1 MCRVFKIYIL
11 LFLFGFL
18 LSPAFAEDQKKA
30 GQGPTEHDGPK
41 EHYTIHLDEI
51 IVSAPMRQK
60 ISSYAKPVTVL
71 HDDNLR
77 MKTGGTIGETLQYE
91 MGIHGQGFGP
101 GAGLPVIRG
110 QDGPRVRVLSNGL
123 GTNDASQMSPDHAS
137 TSVPL
142 TAERIEILR
151 GPAALLYGS
160 GAIGGV
166 VNVIDN
172 RIPEKVPDTGV
183 SVEQKFNSVSN
194 NRSTALTI
202 EGGQDKFA
210 YHFDGYVQQSGDLKI
225 GGDAIDAVKAHKSQ
239 NDLSVAEN
247 TNGFINNSKNDNFS
261 ATAGFSYVGDS
272 GFIGFSGNM
281 LEQRYQIPPRG
292 SAGGELSFIKMEQKK
307 LDLKSEWNNPEGFFE
322 KVRTKLSMTD
332 YEHTEAY
339 EADFKNDTFE
349 GRLEA
354 PHKPILGMEGVVGF
368 QVITSRFEALDVEG
382 GDWIN
387 PITRSNNFSAF
398 VTESFD
404 VGPTIAEFGVRVEHA
419 TLNSEHRASPHQNF
433 TPISV
438 SASDLWSIDDQNTIS
453 LGLARSQRAPQANE
467 LFFEGEHEATASYQ
481 KGNVGLKKE
490 TSYNIDLGYK
500 FNSKKVAVEI
510 NLFHNW
516 VNNYIFS
523 QRTGGTVGGDPEVEY
538 QQAAATFIGYEA
550 QLIYHAWK
558 NASQDVDITLFS
570 DYTRGKLN
578 NEGDIPRIPP
588 LRLGFQADHRY
599 GNWRSNLRV
608 TYADEQNYSGAYEDS
623 TGSYT
628 LVNLNTHYHIE
639 DFNKADVV
647 VYAKGNNL
655 LNQNI
660 RNSASFLRN
669 FAPEAG
675 IGGEVGIRINY

>member
-1 MCRVFKIYIL
+1 MYKVFNISALLL
-11 LFLFGFL
+11 LFGCL
-18 LSPAFAEDQKKA
+18 LSPAFAGDHKK
-30 GQGPTEHDGPK
+30 GTEHDGPK
-41 EHYTIHLDEI
+41 EHYAIHLDEI
-51 IVSAPMRQK
+51 IVSTPMQQK
-60 ISSYAKPVTVL
+60 ISDYAKPATVL

-77 MKTGGTIGETLQYE
+77 MKAGSTLGETLQQE
-91 MGIHGQGFGP
+91 LGVHGQNFGP

-123 GTNDASQMSPDHAS
+123 GTNDASQYSPDHAS

-142 TAERIEILR
+142 NAERIEILR

-172 RIPEKVPDTGV
+172 RIPEEIPETGIT
-183 SVEQKFNSVSN
+183 VEQKFNSVSN
-194 NRSTALTI
+194 NRSTALQI

-239 NDLSVAEN
+239 EDLTVAEN
-247 TNGFINNSKNDNFS
+247 TNGFINNTKADNFA
-261 ATAGFSYVGDS
+261 ATAGFSYVGDF
-272 GFIGFSGNM
+272 GFIGFSGNT
-281 LEQRYQIPPRG
+281 LESRYQIPTRG
-292 SAGGELSFIKMEQKK
+292 SSGAEQSFIKMDQQK
-307 LDLKSEWNNPEGFFE
+307 LDLKGEWNNLEGFFE
-322 KVRTKLSMTD
+322 KIRTKLSMTD

-354 PHKPILGMEGVVGF
+354 PHRPIFGMRGVLGF
-368 QVITSRFEALDVEG
+368 QAITNRFEALDVEG

-387 PITRSNNFSAF
+387 PSTRSNNFAAF
-398 VTESFD
+398 ATESFD
-404 VGPTIAEFGVRVEHA
+404 VGPTVAELGVRLEHA
-419 TLNSEHRASPHQNF
+419 TLNARGERASPHQNF

-438 SASDLWSIDDQNTIS
+438 SASDLWNIDDQNSVS
-453 LGLARSQRAPQANE
+453 LGLARSQRAPLANE
-467 LFFEGEHEATASYQ
+467 LFFLGEHEATASYQ
-481 KGNVGLKKE
+481 KGNAGLKKE

-523 QRTGGTVGGDPEVEY
+523 QRTGNTVGGDPEVEY
-538 QQAAATFIGYEA
+538 QQSAATFIGYEA
-550 QLIYHAWK
+550 QLIYHVWK
-558 NASQDVDITLFS
+558 NASQDVDLTLFS
-570 DYTRGKLN
+570 DYTRAKLN
-578 NEGDIPRIPP
+578 NEGDVPRIPP

-599 GNWRSNLRV
+599 GNWRSNLRL

-639 DFNKADVV
+639 DFNKADVM

-669 FAPEAG
+669 FSPEAG
-675 IGGEVGIRINY
+675 IGAELGIRINY

>member
-1 MCRVFKIYIL
+1 MFKVLKFCAFLL
-11 LFLFGFL
+11 LFGCL
-18 LSPAFAEDQKKA
+18 LSPAFADDKNM
-30 GQGPTEHDGPK
+30 GTEHDGPK
-41 EHYTIHLDEI
+41 EHYAVHLDEI
-51 IVSAPMRQK
+51 IVSTPMKQK
-60 ISSYAKPVTVL
+60 ISDYAKPVTVL

-77 MKTGGTIGETLQYE
+77 MKAGSTLGETLQQE
-91 MGIHGQGFGP
+91 LGVHGQGFGP

-137 TSVPL
+137 TTVPL
-142 TAERIEILR
+142 NAERIEILR

-172 RIPEKVPDTGV
+172 RIPEKISETGLT
-183 SVEQKFNSVSN
+183 VEQKFNSVSN
-194 NRSTALTI
+194 NRSTALKI

-225 GGDAIDAVKAHKSQ
+225 SGDAIDAGKAEVSQ
-239 NDLSVAEN
+239 SDLTVAEN
-247 TNGFINNSKNDNFS
+247 SNGFINNSKTDNFS
-261 ATAGFSYVGDS
+261 ATAGFSYVGDF
-272 GFIGFSGNM
+272 GFIGFSGNT
-281 LEQRYQIPPRG
+281 LETRYQIPTRG
-292 SAGGELSFIKMEQKK
+292 SAGAEQSFIKMEQKK

-354 PHKPILGMEGVVGF
+354 PHKPIFGMKGVVGF
-368 QVITSRFEALDVEG
+368 QVITSRFEALDVEE
-382 GDWIN
+382 GDYIN

-398 VTESFD
+398 ATESFD
-404 VGPTIAEFGVRVEHA
+404 VGSTVAELGVRIEHA
-419 TLNSEHRASPHQNF
+419 TLNTVGRTSPHQNF

-438 SASDLWSIDDQNTIS
+438 SGSDLWNIDDQSSIY
-453 LGLARSQRAPQANE
+453 LGLARSQRAPLANE

-481 KGNVGLKKE
+481 KGNTGLRME

-500 FNSKKVAVEI
+500 FNSKRVALEI

-516 VNNYIFS
+516 VNGYIFS

-538 QQAAATFIGYEA
+538 QQAAAIFMGYEA

-570 DYTRGKLN
+570 DYTRGRLH
-578 NEGDIPRIPP
+578 NEGDVPRIPP
-588 LRLGFQADHRY
+588 LRLGFQVDHRY
-599 GNWRSNLRV
+599 GNWRSNLRL
-608 TYADEQNYSGAYEDS
+608 TNALEQEYSGAHEAS
-623 TGSYT
+623 TSSYT
-628 LVNLNTHYHIE
+628 LLNLNTHYHIE
-639 DFNKADVV
+639 NFNKADMV

>member
-1 MCRVFKIYIL
+1 
-11 LFLFGFL
+11 
-18 LSPAFAEDQKKA
+18 
-30 GQGPTEHDGPK
+30 
-41 EHYTIHLDEI
+41 
-51 IVSAPMRQK
+51 MR
-60 ISSYAKPVTVL
+60 I
-71 HDDNLR
+71 
-77 MKTGGTIGETLQYE
+77 
-91 MGIHGQGFGP
+91 
-101 GAGLPVIRG
+101 
-110 QDGPRVRVLSNGL
+110 LSNGL
-123 GTNDASQMSPDHAS
+123 GTNDAAQISPDHAS

-142 TAERIEILR
+142 NAERIEILR

-172 RIPEKVPDTGV
+172 RIPEEIPETGL
-183 SVEQKFNSVSN
+183 SVEQKFNSVNN
-194 NRSTALTI
+194 NRSTALKL

-210 YHFDGYVQQSGDLKI
+210 YHFDGYVQRSGDLKV

-239 NDLSVAEN
+239 EDLTVAEN
-247 TNGFINNSKNDNFS
+247 TNGFINNSKTDNFS
-261 ATAGFSYVGDS
+261 ATAGFSYVGDF
-272 GFIGFSGNM
+272 GFIGFSGNT
-281 LEQRYQIPPRG
+281 LESRYQIPTRG
-292 SAGGELSFIKMEQKK
+292 SAGAEQSFIKMKSNK
-307 LDLKSEWNNPEGFFE
+307 LDLKGEWNNPGGFFE
-322 KVRTKLSMTD
+322 KIRTKLSMTD

-354 PHKPILGMEGVVGF
+354 PHKPILGMKGVLGF
-368 QVITSRFEALDVEG
+368 QVISNRFEALDVEG

-387 PITRSNNFSAF
+387 PSTRSNNFAAF
-398 VTESFD
+398 ATESFD
-404 VGPTIAEFGVRVEHA
+404 VGPTVAELGVRVEHA
-419 TLNSEHRASPHQNF
+419 TLNARGERASPHQTF

-438 SASDLWSIDDQNTIS
+438 SASDLWNIDDQNSVS
-453 LGLARSQRAPQANE
+453 LGLARSQRAPLANE
-467 LFFEGEHEATASYQ
+467 LFFLGEHEATASYQ
-481 KGNVGLKKE
+481 KGNAGLKKE

-523 QRTGGTVGGDPEVEY
+523 QRTGNTVGGDPEVEY

-550 QLIYHAWK
+550 QLIYHVWK
-558 NASQDVDITLFS
+558 NASQDVDLTLFS

-578 NEGDIPRIPP
+578 NEGDVPRIPP

-608 TYADEQNYSGAYEDS
+608 TYADDQNYGGAYEDS

-639 DFNKADVV
+639 DFNKADVM

-669 FAPEAG
+669 FAPEPG
-675 IGGEVGIRINY
+675 IGGEIGIRISY

>member
-1 MCRVFKIYIL
+1 MYKVFKVFTAMI
-11 LFLFGFL
+11 LFGCL
-18 LSPAFAEDQKKA
+18 SSPAFADDQKR
-30 GQGPTEHDGPK
+30 GTEHDGPK
-41 EHYTIHLDEI
+41 EHYPIHLNEI
-51 IVSAPMRQK
+51 VVSTPMQQK
-60 ISSYAKPVTVL
+60 ISDYAKPVTVL

-77 MKTGGTIGETLQYE
+77 MKAGSTLGETLQQE
-91 MGIHGQGFGP
+91 LGVHGQNFGP

-123 GTNDASQMSPDHAS
+123 GTNDASQYSPDHAS

-142 TAERIEILR
+142 NAKRIEILR

-172 RIPEKVPDTGV
+172 RIPEEIPETGLT
-183 SVEQKFNSVSN
+183 VEQKFNSVSN
-194 NRSTALTI
+194 NRSTALQI

-210 YHFDGYVQQSGDLKI
+210 YHFDGYVQRSGDIKI
-225 GGDAIDAVKAHKSQ
+225 GGDAIDPVKAYKSQ
-239 NDLSVAEN
+239 NDLTVAEN
-247 TNGFINNSKNDNFS
+247 TNGFINNSKTDNFA
-261 ATAGFSYVGDS
+261 ATAGFSYVGDF
-272 GFIGFSGNM
+272 GFIGFSGNT
-281 LEQRYQIPPRG
+281 LESRYQIPTRG
-292 SAGGELSFIKMEQKK
+292 SAGAEQSFIKMKSNK
-307 LDLKSEWNNPEGFFE
+307 LDLKSEWNISEGFFE

-349 GRLEA
+349 GRIEA
-354 PHKPILGMEGVVGF
+354 PHKPILGMRGVVGF
-368 QVITSRFEALDVEG
+368 QVISNRFEALDVEG

-387 PITRSNNFSAF
+387 PATRSNNYAAF
-398 VTESFD
+398 ATESLD
-404 VGPTIAEFGVRVEHA
+404 LGPTVAEIGLRIEHA
-419 TLNSEHRASPHQNF
+419 NINARGERASPHQSF

-438 SASDLWSIDDQNTIS
+438 SASDLWNIDDQNSIY
-453 LGLARSQRAPQANE
+453 LGLARSQRAPLANE
-467 LFFEGEHEATASYQ
+467 LFFEGEHEATATYQ
-481 KGNVGLKKE
+481 VGNTGLKME
-490 TSYNIDLGYK
+490 TSYNIDMGYK
-500 FNSKKVAVEI
+500 FNSKKVALEI

-523 QRTGGTVGGDPEVEY
+523 QRTGGTTGGDPDVQY

-558 NASQDVDITLFS
+558 NASQDVDITVFS

-578 NEGDIPRIPP
+578 NEGDVPRIPP
-588 LRLGFQADHRY
+588 LRLGFQVDHRY
-599 GNWRSNLRV
+599 GNWRSNLRY
-608 TYADEQNYSGAYEDS
+608 TYADEQNYGGKNEDS

-628 LVNLNTHYHIE
+628 LLQLNTHYHIQE
-639 DFNKADVV
+639 FNKADVL

-669 FAPEAG
+669 FSPEPG